1 MEAHPEL
8 NYVEKAAA
16 ILVAMGRERASRL
29 LKYFK
34 GQELKRLVDAAHS
47 LETIPQAYLEQLVEE
62 FESEFAQGG
71 GLLDSAETID
81 SIISEAFSPDEFR
94 ELLEPTIDS
103 IEESDEPP
111 IWNIM
116 DEIEAQEITDFV
128 ESEHPLICALILSK
142 LSPRKAADIVAT
154 FDRDQRKQVLKH
166 MLSSGKPSRAT
177 SRFIEHNLREEFGG
191 QVGDTTAQEG
201 RIRVANVLNELDKPN
216 MEEVFDDLAN
226 DSDPDNIAAVKSLL
240 FRFEDIVQLDQT
252 ARSVIFDAIEADAIT
267 SALRGAEGDL
277 AEAVLGSL
285 GQRTRRMIESEL
297 AADAPANDDAT
308 AQARREI
315 ASTAIR
321 LATENRILLP
331 SAQDEAA

>member
-1 MEAHPEL
+1 MEATPEL

-34 GQELKRLVDAAHS
+34 GHELKRLVDAAHA
-47 LETIPQAYLEQLVEE
+47 LKTIPQSYLEELVEE
-62 FESEFAQGG
+62 FETEFAQGG

-81 SIISEAFSPDEFR
+81 SIISEAFSPDEFKQ
-94 ELLEPTIDS
+94 LLEPA
-103 IEESDEPP
+103 IESMDAPDEPP
-111 IWNIM
+111 IWNVM

-128 ESEHPLICALILSK
+128 ENEHPLICALILSK

-166 MLSSGKPSRAT
+166 MLSSGKPSPAT
-177 SRFIEHNLREEFGG
+177 SRFIERNLREHFGG
-191 QVGDTTAQEG
+191 QAGDTTAQEG

-226 DSDPDNIAAVKSLL
+226 DSDPDNMAAVKSLL
-240 FRFEDIVQLDQT
+240 FRFEDVVQLDQA
-252 ARSVIFDAIEADAIT
+252 ARSVIFDGIEADAIT
-267 SALRGAEGDL
+267 SALREADPSV

-297 AADAPANDDAT
+297 AAEAPANLDAT
-308 AQARREI
+308 EQARREI

-321 LATENRILLP
+321 LATENRIVLP
-331 SAQDEAA
+331 SAQDQAA